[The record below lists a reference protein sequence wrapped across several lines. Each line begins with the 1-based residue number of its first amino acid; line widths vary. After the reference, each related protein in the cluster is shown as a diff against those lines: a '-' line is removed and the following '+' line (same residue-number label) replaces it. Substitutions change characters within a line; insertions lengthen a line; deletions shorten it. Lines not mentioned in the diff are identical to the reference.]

1 MTIVLMHGFGAFMHL
16 FASRSIRPM
25 IEALSTSGHRLHA
38 PMVQPY
44 NRVPE
49 RAEQWMHHL
58 SAIRSAGSSRIHLIG
73 FSSGGLDAR
82 YLITHLGGYEFVASL
97 TTISTPHRGSSLA
110 DYVLERPASVRG
122 RVLGFADW
130 MGGRLHG
137 SEVSDS
143 RRAVEELTTSY
154 MIDTFNP
161 HTPDHPDVSY
171 TSWAGRAGVG
181 TEVPILP
188 PLRIPN
194 RIVFDREGPNDG
206 IVSVLSA
213 TGSGF
218 RGTIDADHARQIG
231 IRAFN
236 GTFDAPAFIASLVE
250 ELSEVTPEG

>member
-16 FASRSIRPM
+16 FANRSIRPM
-25 IEALSTSGHRLHA
+25 IEALSSSGHCLHA

-58 SAIRSAGSSRIHLIG
+58 SAIRSAGLSKIHLIG

-82 YLITHLGGYEFVASL
+82 YLITQLGGHEFVASL
-97 TTISTPHRGSSLA
+97 TTISTPHHGSSLA
-110 DYVLERPASVRG
+110 DYILEKPASIRDP
-122 RVLGFADW
+122 VLGLADW
-130 MGGRLHG
+130 TGDRLHG
-137 SEVSDS
+137 SEVSNS
-143 RRAVEELTTSY
+143 RRAIEELTTSY

-161 HTPDHPDVSY
+161 STPDHSDVSY
-171 TSWAGRAGVG
+171 SSWAGRAGIG
-181 TEVPILP
+181 TGVPILP

-194 RIVFDREGPNDG
+194 RIVFEREGPNDG
-206 IVSVLSA
+206 IVSVSSA

-236 GTFDAPAFIASLVE
+236 GTFDAPAFVASLVE
-250 ELSEVTPEG
+250 ELDAVTQRG

>member
-1 MTIVLMHGFGAFMHL
+1 
-16 FASRSIRPM
+16 
-25 IEALSTSGHRLHA
+25 
-38 PMVQPY
+38 
-44 NRVPE
+44 
-49 RAEQWMHHL
+49 
-58 SAIRSAGSSRIHLIG
+58 
-73 FSSGGLDAR
+73 
-82 YLITHLGGYEFVASL
+82 
-97 TTISTPHRGSSLA
+97 
-110 DYVLERPASVRG
+110 
-122 RVLGFADW
+122 